1 MNGEGEILKARLEKK
16 TYSLGIK
23 KRFSNTKRFV
33 ILKKQKEDKLLAD
46 RMIALIKKISGK
58 DEKI

>member
-1 MNGEGEILKARLEKK
+1 MNGEEGILKARLEKK
-16 TYSLGIK
+16 SYSLNIK

-33 ILKKQKEDKLLAD
+33 TLKKQREDKLLAD
-46 RMIALIKKISGK
+46 RVVALIKKISGK